1 MPVGSRSNKG
11 NKKFAIHDRLIVPQ
25 NGVHL
30 HQDPSKPEPD
40 QPTSPV
46 GKPIRGLFVYLYEI
60 SRTYEGI
67 AVGNIHKIPFT
78 DLVGDPMSDAQIDEG
93 TSLTTVQG
101 ETLRVRWNASD
112 GEFNGLIVHNESAT
126 GTSWYEPNWGNIYG
140 VALEWEAKDGSISG
154 KNFAD
159 RIIGW
164 THSQSIGP
172 LVKTYRSLSS
182 SKDFAPNAVRPGL
195 MLGNPDPNRT
205 IATMSSG
212 LPILVFPALGK
223 VGQGLIFGFN
233 RNVTDFLRV
242 KPYIPAT
249 IRQSGLATA
258 RGDIWSVNYALN
270 DDPAE
275 QTYVVAEF
283 ERGGDQYNNFTPS
296 AGPITGGEIIFSNNA
311 KRQGSASGQINWIAS
326 VAIDVVMFLKL
337 LEVGTDRLL
346 AGIKVTIY
354 IPAGSQSGTALVEP
368 ITPDPVP
375 GESSGSNGGN
385 TTPNTG
391 NSITYFC
398 DGTVAT
404 GDINTDYWQSAVVRK
419 TFWEGRN
426 DWISAFGSPYT
437 QSIFGVTS
445 FHKYLFKFYQDTK
458 AGTVVL
464 PQQTW
469 AEFRTWSQS
478 NLSCLSDIQRAS
490 IYMTHKLK
498 VPVTIFSSASGY
510 LNGEILDVISNL
522 VSRTPPATYDWVDFN
537 DVKTDVKDPLTEK
550 IAITGAFAAD
560 IQAYPELKS
569 YISFEPQALQYGI
582 GAATAH
588 RPFDYII
595 PQGMEW
601 GEAVAPYPA
610 YNRPEMTDSNYVP
623 YVVAEVAIHE
633 IGHSVSYSGRDTIG
647 TILHEMPAWL
657 NISGWGSKNSSHL
670 AKTQPGTRANNGKE
684 APVSDYGCFSPAEDF
699 AEAYMIFII
708 NPSFLQ
714 DFYPQKYA
722 FMQEYATNI

>member
-1 MPVGSRSNKG
+1 
-11 NKKFAIHDRLIVPQ
+11 
-25 NGVHL
+25 
-30 HQDPSKPEPD
+30 
-40 QPTSPV
+40 
-46 GKPIRGLFVYLYEI
+46 
-60 SRTYEGI
+60 
-67 AVGNIHKIPFT
+67 
-78 DLVGDPMSDAQIDEG
+78 
-93 TSLTTVQG
+93 
-101 ETLRVRWNASD
+101 
-112 GEFNGLIVHNESAT
+112 
-126 GTSWYEPNWGNIYG
+126 
-140 VALEWEAKDGSISG
+140 
-154 KNFAD
+154 
-159 RIIGW
+159 
-164 THSQSIGP
+164 
-172 LVKTYRSLSS
+172 
-182 SKDFAPNAVRPGL
+182 

-205 IATMSSG
+205 IGTMSSG

-249 IRQSGLATA
+249 ISQSGLATA
-258 RGDIWSVNYALN
+258 RGDMWSTNYRLN
-270 DDPAE
+270 DDPAA

-283 ERGGDQYNNFTPS
+283 ERGGDQYNSFTPS
-296 AGPITGGEIIFSNNA
+296 AGHITGGEIVFSNNA
-311 KRQGSASGQINWIAS
+311 KKQGSAGGQITWIAS
-326 VAIDVVMFLKL
+326 VTIDAVMYLKL

-346 AGIKVTIY
+346 AGIKVTIN

-398 DGTVAT
+398 EGTIAS

-426 DWISAFGSPYT
+426 DWLMSLGFPDNKSAVGIVP
-437 QSIFGVTS
+437 
-445 FHKYLFKFYQDTK
+445 FHKYLFKFCQDTK

-469 AEFRTWSQS
+469 AEFKTWSQL
-478 NLSCLSDIQRAS
+478 NLPCLSDLQRAS
-490 IYMTHKLK
+490 LYMTYRLK
-498 VPVTIFSSASGY
+498 VPVTFFSSAAGY
-510 LNGEILDVISNL
+510 LDGGILDVISRL
-522 VSRTPPATYDWVDFN
+522 VSRTPYDTYDWVDFN
-537 DVKTDVKDPLTEK
+537 DVMSDKPKSIV
-550 IAITGAFAAD
+550 GAFATD
-560 IQAYPELKS
+560 IPGYPEFKS
-569 YISFEPQALQYGI
+569 YINFEPQALQYSVG
-582 GAATAH
+582 GAKAH

-595 PQGMEW
+595 PSGQEW
-601 GEAVAPYPA
+601 GEAVAPYTA
-610 YNRPEMTDSNYVP
+610 YYLPEVTDRNYTP
-623 YVVAEVAIHE
+623 YVAAEVAIHE
-633 IGHSVSYSGRDTIG
+633 IGHSVSISGGDTLG
-647 TILHEMPAWL
+647 TMLHEMPAWL
-657 NISGWGSKNSSHL
+657 SISGWGGKEATFL
-670 AKTQPGTRANNGKE
+670 AKSKPGTRANNGKE

>member
-1 MPVGSRSNKG
+1 MSVGNRSNKG
-11 NKKFAIHDRLIVPQ
+11 NKRWAIHDKLIVPL
-25 NGVHL
+25 NGYCF
-30 HQDPSKPEPD
+30 QEDPPKAMPD

-46 GKPIRGLFVYLYEI
+46 GKPLRGLFVYLYEI

-78 DLVGDPMSDAQIDEG
+78 DLVGDPMTDAQIDEG
-93 TSLTTVQG
+93 TALTTVQG
-101 ETLRVRWNASD
+101 ETLCVKWNASD

-140 VALEWEAKDGSISG
+140 VALEWEAKDGSIAG

-164 THSQSIGP
+164 TQSQPNGS
-172 LVKTYRSLSS
+172 LNRTNRSLSS
-182 SKDFAPNAVRPGL
+182 PKDYAPNAVRPGL

-258 RGDIWSVNYALN
+258 RADQWNVNYALN

-283 ERGGDQYNNFTPS
+283 ERGGNLYSSFTPS
-296 AGPITGGEIIFSNNA
+296 AGPIAGGEIVISNNA
-311 KRQGSASGQINWIAS
+311 ARQGSASGVINWVAS
-326 VAIDVVMFLKL
+326 VTIDVVMYLKL
-337 LEVGTDRLL
+337 LEMGTDRLL

-354 IPAGSQSGTALVEP
+354 IPAGSMSGTALVEP
-368 ITPDPVP
+368 LTPDPVP
-375 GESSGSNGGN
+375 GESSGSNGGS

-391 NSITYFC
+391 NSVTYFC

-404 GDINTDYWQSAVVRK
+404 GDINTDYWQSVVVRK

-426 DWISAFGSPYT
+426 DWLNALGSPANKST
-437 QSIFGVTS
+437 VGIAP
-445 FHKYLFKFYQDTK
+445 FHKYLFKFYRDTK

-478 NLSCLSDIQRAS
+478 NLTCLSDIQRAS
-490 IYMTHKLK
+490 LYMTHRLK
-498 VPVTIFSSASGY
+498 VPVTFFSVASGY
-510 LNGEILDVISNL
+510 LNGDILDIISRI
-522 VSRTPPATYDWVDFN
+522 VSKTPASTYDWVDFN
-537 DVKTDVKDPLTEK
+537 DVTSDEPKTL
-550 IAITGAFAAD
+550 TGAFATD
-560 IQAYPELKS
+560 IPGYSELKS
-569 YISFEPQALQYGI
+569 YINFEPQALQYSV
-582 GAATAH
+582 ASAVAH
-588 RPFDYII
+588 RPFDYVI
-595 PQGMEW
+595 PIGQER
-601 GEAVAPYPA
+601 GEAVAPYTA
-610 YNRPEMTDSNYVP
+610 YYLPEMTDSNYLP
-623 YVVAEVAIHE
+623 YVAAEVAIHE
-633 IGHSVSYSGRDTIG
+633 IGHSVSFSGSDTLG
-647 TILHEMPAWL
+647 TALHDMPAWL
-657 NISGWGSKNSSHL
+657 SISGWSSKNDTHL

-699 AEAYMIFII
+699 AEAYRLFVL
-708 NPSFLQ
+708 NPTFLQ

-722 FMQEYATNI
+722 FMQEYVTNL